1 MYTLGLYLQ
10 CAVYDTSGT
19 YVHHYTEEYCGV
31 LCCRQMSVAWL
42 MWGLQV
48 LCVPLAL
55 NCSLALLNCDGY
67 PDVCDQYNISTY
79 PYVLLFHNSTLSP
92 LPLTGT
98 LDSAHLLS
106 ALGQHTPPHHHQHKA
121 VVRGLCGNSNK
132 PTYCSNMEIEFS
144 YW

>member
-31 LCCRQMSVAWL
+31 LCCHQMSVAWL

-48 LCVPLAL
+48 LCVSLAL

-121 VVRGLCGNSNK
+121 VVRGVCGNSNK